1 MFGLDRFFDRAKGV
15 AVAAGAAT
23 LLAIAGAVTLAI
35 SAALTLE
42 IWMPAPAAYAV
53 TGVGFL
59 AVAAIAMWVGVQP
72 KRPEHNHKEEPQQE
86 IDPTQAVL
94 AMFDL
99 PVEVAKQVIKER
111 PVAATIVIA
120 GLGILIARRP
130 QVVLGMVDKLVDRVG
145 GSGNHHG

>member
-1 MFGLDRFFDRAKGV
+1 MFGIERFFDRAKGV
-15 AVAAGAAT
+15 AVAAGAAS
-23 LLAIAGAVTLAI
+23 LLAIGGVVVLAI

-42 IWMPAPAAYAV
+42 MWLPAPAAYAV

-72 KRPEHNHKEEPQQE
+72 KKPEHKEEPQPE

-99 PVEVAKQVIKER
+99 PVEVAKQVLKER
-111 PVAATIVIA
+111 PVAATVVIA
-120 GLGILIARRP
+120 GLGILIAR
-130 QVVLGMVDKLVDRVG
+130 K
-145 GSGNHHG
+145 

>member
-1 MFGLDRFFDRAKGV
+1 MFGIDRFFDRAKGV

-23 LLAIAGAVTLAI
+23 LLAIGGVVTLAI
-35 SAALTLE
+35 STAMTLQM
-42 IWMPAPAAYAV
+42 WMPGPAAYAV

-59 AVAAIAMWVGVQP
+59 SVAAIAMWVGVQP
-72 KRPEHNHKEEPQQE
+72 KKPEHKDKEEPQQE

-99 PVEVAKQVIKER
+99 PVEVAKQVMKER
-111 PVAATIVIA
+111 PVAATIVVA

-130 QVVLGMVDKLVDRVG
+130 QVVLGMVDKLVERV
-145 GSGNHHG
+145 SNGNHHL

>member
-1 MFGLDRFFDRAKGV
+1 VFGIERFFDRAKGV

-23 LLAIAGAVTLAI
+23 LLAIGGVVTLAI
-35 SAALTLE
+35 SAALTLQT
-42 IWMPAPAAYAV
+42 WMPPPAAYAV

-72 KRPEHNHKEEPQQE
+72 KKPEKQEQPEE

-94 AMFDL
+94 AMLDL

-111 PVAATIVIA
+111 PVAATVVVA
-120 GLGILIARRP
+120 GLGLLIARKP
-130 QVVLGMVDKLVDRVG
+130 QIALNMVDKLLQRFG
-145 GSGNHHG
+145 GIG

>member
-1 MFGLDRFFDRAKGV
+1 VFGLDRFFDRAKGV

-23 LLAIAGAVTLAI
+23 LLAIGGVVTLAI

-42 IWMPAPAAYAV
+42 MWMPAPAAYAV
-53 TGVGFL
+53 TAVGFL
-59 AVAAIAMWVGVQP
+59 SIAAIAMWVGVQP
-72 KRPEHNHKEEPQQE
+72 KKPEKKEEPQPE

-111 PVAATIVIA
+111 PVAATVVIA
-120 GLGILIARRP
+120 GLGILIARKP
-130 QVVLGMVDKLVDRVG
+130 QVVLGMVDKLVERVG
-145 GSGNHHG
+145 GQG

>member
-1 MFGLDRFFDRAKGV
+1 MFGLERFFDRAKGV
-15 AVAAGAAT
+15 AVAAGAAS
-23 LLAIAGAVTLAI
+23 LLAIAGVVALAI

-42 IWMPAPAAYAV
+42 MWMPAPAAYAV
-53 TGVGFL
+53 TAVGFL
-59 AVAAIAMWVGVQP
+59 SVAALAMWVGVQP
-72 KRPEHNHKEEPQQE
+72 KKPEKQEPVEE

-111 PVAATIVIA
+111 PVAATVVIA

-145 GSGNHHG
+145 GQG

>member
-1 MFGLDRFFDRAKGV
+1 MFGFDRFFDRAKGV

-23 LLAIAGAVTLAI
+23 LLAIAGVVTLAI

-42 IWMPAPAAYAV
+42 MWMPAPAAYAV
-53 TGVGFL
+53 TAVGFL
-59 AVAAIAMWVGVQP
+59 SVAAIAMWVGVQP
-72 KRPEHNHKEEPQQE
+72 KKPEKKEEPQPE

-99 PVEVAKQVIKER
+99 PVDVAKQVLKER

-120 GLGILIARRP
+120 GLGLLIARKP
-130 QVVLGMVDKLVDRVG
+130 QVVLGMVDKLVERVG
-145 GSGNHHG
+145 GQI

>member
-1 MFGLDRFFDRAKGV
+1 MFGIERFFDRAKGV
-15 AVAAGAAT
+15 AVAAGAAS
-23 LLAIAGAVTLAI
+23 LLAVAGAVTLAI

-42 IWMPAPAAYAV
+42 MWMAPPAAYAV

-72 KRPEHNHKEEPQQE
+72 KKPEKHPEQPEEV
-86 IDPTQAVL
+86 DPTQAVL

-120 GLGILIARRP
+120 GLGLLIARKP
-130 QVVLGMVDKLVDRVG
+130 QVVLGMVDKLVDRVSG
-145 GSGNHHG
+145 GNHHG

>member
-23 LLAIAGAVTLAI
+23 LLAIGGVVTLAI

-42 IWMPAPAAYAV
+42 MWMPAPAAYAV
-53 TGVGFL
+53 TAVGFL
-59 AVAAIAMWVGVQP
+59 SIAAIAMWVGVQP
-72 KRPEHNHKEEPQQE
+72 KKPEKKEEPQPE

-111 PVAATIVIA
+111 PVAATVVIA
-120 GLGILIARRP
+120 GLGILIARKP
-130 QVVLGMVDKLVDRVG
+130 QVVLGMVDKLVERVG
-145 GSGNHHG
+145 GQG